1 MTKSSKSIIDG
12 KRIFK
17 AANVKKPHQVFL
29 DLAKSLSQIDIL
41 HFIKIYDDRL
51 CASNLLSTDKKKR
64 PVTTMNQEC
73 VIGVELII
81 APDSSTVQFY
91 SLASSQQGY
100 GRKIVDAVV
109 RGTPDDW
116 NLVVVMDWS
125 GGFWDRMIDEYPR
138 IVVF

>member
-1 MTKSSKSIIDG
+1 MTNSPKSILDG

-17 AANVKKPHQVFL
+17 ATNVKKPNPVFL
-29 DLAKSLSQIDIL
+29 DLAESLSHIDIL
-41 HFIKIYDDRL
+41 HFIKIYNDRL
-51 CASNLLSTDKKKR
+51 CASNLLTADEKKQ
-64 PVTTMNQEC
+64 PVTTMNQEG
-73 VIGVELII
+73 VIGVELLIDPEI
-81 APDSSTVQFY
+81 NTVQFY
-91 SLASSQQGY
+91 SLASSQPEY

-125 GGFWDRMIDEYPR
+125 SVFWDRMVEEYTR